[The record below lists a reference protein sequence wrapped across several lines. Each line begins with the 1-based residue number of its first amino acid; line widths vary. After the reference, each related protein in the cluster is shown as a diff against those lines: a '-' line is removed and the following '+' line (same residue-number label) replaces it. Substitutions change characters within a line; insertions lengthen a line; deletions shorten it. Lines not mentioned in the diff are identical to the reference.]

1 MRWVRRILLI
11 GLLVALPVAVH
22 LFISRHSEPIAIDYV
37 VGRVEGVALW
47 LALLVAFAAG
57 VAVASL
63 LAMLRGTRLRLE
75 ARRYRRA
82 VRELEAEVHQ
92 LRNLPLS
99 EEDPVPPPADALAAA
114 GEGGG

>member
-11 GLLVALPVAVH
+11 ALLVALPVAAH
-22 LFISRHSEPIAIDYV
+22 LFVSRHSEPIAIDYLA
-37 VGRVEGVALW
+37 GRVEGVALW
-47 LALLVAFAAG
+47 LVLLVTFAAG
-57 VAVASL
+57 IAVATL
-63 LAMLRGTRLRLE
+63 LAVLRGARLRLE

-99 EEDPVPPPADALAAA
+99 EEDPAPPPADVLAAA
-114 GEGGG
+114 GQGGS